1 VSSPAGQR
9 WGNSSRSRRGH
20 PIGHLVQSIT
30 EQMAVLIKRHGRRSV
45 PQHLLH
51 HLDVGARRDRQRRG
65 GMAQLVRVEAGTADL
80 GGRGGERTSAEDRCA

>member
-30 EQMAVLIKRHGRRSV
+30 EQIAVLIKRRGRRRV
-45 PQHLLH
+45 PNG
-51 HLDVGARRDRQRRG
+51 DTWTV
-65 GMAQLVRVEAGTADL
+65 TATHPDGSL
-80 GGRGGERTSAEDRCA
+80 TVTNTT